1 MAKRVT
7 QKKGQKAEGG
17 KLYIAYGSNLNLPQM
32 EKRCPTATVAG
43 VSEIKGYELLFRGVA
58 TVEPK
63 KDRSVPVLL
72 WKIEPWDEMAL
83 DRYEGWPHLY
93 RKEMMDVEL
102 EGKTVSAMVYV
113 MNDGKPLS
121 MPSDFYYKV
130 IEEGYQ
136 TAGFDTDVLERA
148 LDRTEEL
155 MDQEEAQWHQQR
167 MGDMGGFRL

>member
-1 MAKRVT
+1 MARRTT
-7 QKKGQKAEGG
+7 QKKEQKTGNG
-17 KLYIAYGSNLNLPQM
+17 RLYMAYGSNLNLPQM

-43 VSEIKGYELLFRGVA
+43 TSEIKGYELLFRGVA

-63 KDRSVPVLL
+63 EGGSVPVLL
-72 WKIEPWDEMAL
+72 WNIEPWDELAL

-113 MNDGKPLS
+113 MNDGRSLA

-130 IEEGYQ
+130 IEDGYK
-136 TAGFDTDVLERA
+136 TAGFDIGVLEQA

-155 MDQEEAQWHQQR
+155 MSQEEAQWQQQR
-167 MGDMGGFRL
+167 MENLGGFRL